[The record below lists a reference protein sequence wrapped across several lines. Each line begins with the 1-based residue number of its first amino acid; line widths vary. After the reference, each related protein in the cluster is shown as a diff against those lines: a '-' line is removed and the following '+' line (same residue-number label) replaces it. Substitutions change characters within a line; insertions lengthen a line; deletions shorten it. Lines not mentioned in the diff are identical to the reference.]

1 MRRRYDGPTR
11 EEQLVPR
18 LAPMKP
24 TSTLLYAAGS
34 ASSRF
39 TQADEMRVLLINRIA
54 EEFGKDLKQTRRRKL
69 ADFVIDKVFEAIPP
83 GGSIGKDTVG
93 QLEMQ
98 AREKAKLLLKL
109 PPSPPRTLEGALSHG
124 RSEREERK
132 VIELRKERKKA
143 IKAIETVG
151 TSAPVSLVRLRLEIF
166 EAARRRA
173 KEVAQAAAAQ
183 AASDEEE
190 RWQKQFE
197 LPKSNTVQDET
208 SRTVVGPP
216 IPPSFHQGV
225 DIDQLSASNSA
236 ARAKRLNI
244 ALREAESTLKMRS
257 EALRLASSA
266 AVTKKAEWLYAS
278 EERERQIQ
286 LAPSR
291 KANDARQRIRSAS
304 LLQEEALVKQQKAN
318 AHLEQV
324 KIDCMRAQEQFDMI
338 HNLINRDNLA
348 KEAEITQKNQ
358 AAIETQKRREQMG
371 LTRPNKPPITNAAH
385 ARRLRTLSAP
395 PPLPGPNGTRP
406 ERQIEATKRDDL
418 MSALKAG
425 ADYFDRR
432 ANAVERQAVS
442 DSWRSSIHESSNWTS
457 NNMMSSDD
465 NIIENLGVNVD
476 AGEPGDEYLIPLDME
491 MQRRSRATAAA
502 SFAIN
507 ALLPLPRN
515 LRPRTNSAHEAAL
528 REAASER
535 VKEMNKKAKAKDQ
548 AIKDYVKASRESQR
562 HGGMAPDATSVMMA
576 VDGIVVPPVLPP
588 HKPSRRIVQLEK
600 LLAEQKAQDEKT
612 FFQYRGD
619 FQYAQEN
626 EEMAVEG
633 LSLEPAGAPSF
644 VGENHT
650 HSSTRPRRSSASGA
664 RYSKW
669 FNSGSIFDILDLEG
683 IRKETSKQK
692 QQHQQQQQQHQ
703 QRQQNEDDK
712 VIETS
717 NYEPSVEFIYETA
730 RASLQSKAVAP
741 PTPPPHL
748 PPPTFP
754 SPKPV
759 SKSSVHTLSD
769 IRSTDI
775 PFESVSVQAKVSQDD
790 TRILETRKKSLLPQS
805 MVRVMVAPPPAPM
818 QVVPTPRMTS
828 INKNEWQT
836 AEDAADSA
844 AATEALVKGVKL
856 KKKPSSF
863 TLSGHNRDEIIEGLL
878 SRPSALGISRK
889 AGSKTSSYRSFGA
902 TSIVNIPQ
910 ERKKKKVA
918 IKMVENTSLAIH
930 QGLKPLPT
938 PKPLGFSPVDHLN
951 RIVEIKPLLSETLI
965 SLAKPRTITNPP
977 PPPPIKTPF
986 HTL

>member
-1 MRRRYDGPTR
+1 MRRRYDGQTR
-11 EEQLVPR
+11 DEQLVPR

-69 ADFVIDKVFEAIPP
+69 ADFVIDKAFEAIPP

-98 AREKAKLLLKL
+98 AREKANQLLKL
-109 PPSPPRTLEGALSHG
+109 PPSPPRTLEGALSRG

-151 TSAPVSLVRLRLEIF
+151 TSAPPSLVRLRLEIF

-190 RWQKQFE
+190 LRQKKFE
-197 LPKSNTVQDET
+197 LPKSIIVQDES
-208 SRTVVGPP
+208 SRTAVGPP
-216 IPPSFHQGV
+216 LPPSIHQKV
-225 DIDQLSASNSA
+225 DLDQLSASNSA

-304 LLQEEALVKQQKAN
+304 LLQEEAHVKQQKAN
-318 AHLEQV
+318 AHLEQA

-338 HNLINRDNLA
+338 NNLINRDTLA
-348 KEAEITQKNQ
+348 KEAEITRKNQ
-358 AAIETQKRREQMG
+358 ADTETQKRREQMG
-371 LTRPNKPPITNAAH
+371 LTRPNKPLITNSAH

-406 ERQIEATKRDDL
+406 EREIEATKKDDL
-418 MSALKAG
+418 MRALKAG

-432 ANAVERQAVS
+432 ADAVERQAVS
-442 DSWRSSIHESSNWTS
+442 DSWRSSIHETSNWTS

-465 NIIENLGVNVD
+465 NIIEHLGVNVD
-476 AGEPGDEYLIPLDME
+476 AGESGDEYLIPLDME

-528 REAASER
+528 CEAASER
-535 VKEMNKKAKAKDQ
+535 VKEMNKKARAKDQ

-562 HGGMAPDATSVMMA
+562 VGGMAPDATSVMMA
-576 VDGIVVPPVLPP
+576 VDGIIVPPVLPP

-600 LLAEQKAQDEKT
+600 LLAEQKAQDDKT

-644 VGENHT
+644 VVDNST

-683 IRKETSKQK
+683 IRKETSKQ
-692 QQHQQQQQQHQ
+692 QQQQQQQHQ
-703 QRQQNEDDK
+703 HQEQQNEEDH

-717 NYEPSVEFIYETA
+717 KDFDLKPSVEFIYETA

-741 PTPPPHL
+741 PAPPAPPP
-748 PPPTFP
+748 PPPLP
-754 SPKPV
+754 SSKPV
-759 SKSSVHTLSD
+759 SKSSVHTQSE
-769 IRSTDI
+769 IRTRDI

-790 TRILETRKKSLLPQS
+790 KRIFETRKTYLPPQ
-805 MVRVMVAPPPAPM
+805 PPPVPM
-818 QVVPTPRMTS
+818 QVIPAPRMTS

-856 KKKPSSF
+856 KKKPSSL
-863 TLSGHNRDEIIEGLL
+863 TLSGHNRNEIIEGLL

-938 PKPLGFSPVDHLN
+938 PKPLAFSPVDHLN

-965 SLAKPRTITNPP
+965 SLAKPRTISHPHPP
-977 PPPPIKTPF
+977 PSIKTPF